1 MGARMPG
8 ILGRLLD
15 TRSDTVILLRRN
27 RKIKAGALLLGAIL
41 LVAFIGPYTAR
52 YGPLEYTGDI
62 GAPPSIEHPLG
73 TNTFGYDVYSQT
85 VYGLRSSI
93 VIGLLGGM
101 LATLI
106 GVVIGFLSGYFG
118 GVVDEVLMMLTNIFL
133 VIPTLALLIIIA
145 AYIEQRGIAIES
157 IIIGATSWPWTAR
170 AIRAN
175 TLSLRN
181 REFVHTAK
189 VSGEGTI
196 TIVVREIAPNMLS
209 YIIMVFIL
217 QFGGAILYAVGLDF
231 IGLGPT
237 KGISLGVVLQQAVL
251 WNAIQLGMWWWAIPP
266 GLLIALLL
274 TSLYVIN
281 TGLDEVLNP
290 RLRRVG

>member
-1 MGARMPG
+1 M
-8 ILGRLLD
+8 LD
-15 TRSDTVILLRRN
+15 RIMERHRETLILLRRN
-27 RKIKAGALLLGAIL
+27 RKIKAGASILAVILAIA
-41 LVAFIGPYTAR
+41 VIGPYTTE
-52 YGPLEYTGDI
+52 YGPLEYTGAI
-62 GAPPSIEHPLG
+62 GEPPSSRHPLG
-73 TNTFGYDVYSQT
+73 TNTFGYDLYSQV

-93 VIGLLGGM
+93 LIGLLGGI
-101 LATLI
+101 LATAIGVLI
-106 GVVIGFLSGYFG
+106 GFISGYFG
-118 GVVDEVLMMLTNIFL
+118 GIIDELLMMLTNIFL

-145 AYIEQRGIAIES
+145 AYIEHRGILIES
-157 IIIGATSWPWTAR
+157 VIIGLTSWPWTAR
-170 AIRAN
+170 AVRAN

-181 REFVHTAK
+181 REFVYLARM
-189 VSGEGTI
+189 SGMPTRSI
-196 TIVVREIAPNMLS
+196 ILREIAPNMLS

-237 KGISLGVVLQQAVL
+237 KGISLGVILQQAVL
-251 WNAIQLGMWWWAIPP
+251 WNAVQLGMWWWAIPP

-290 RLRRVG
+290 RLRRQG

>member
-1 MGARMPG
+1 MIARIIGG
-8 ILGRLLD
+8 IAKGHEETITLLKA
-15 TRSDTVILLRRN
+15 N
-27 RKIKAGALLLGAIL
+27 RKFKVGLAIFSVMVL
-41 LVAFIGPYTAR
+41 IAVVGPYTAK
-52 YGPLEYTGDI
+52 YEPLEYTGSI
-62 GAPPSIEHPLG
+62 GAPPGPGHPLG
-73 TNTFGYDVYSQT
+73 TNTFGYDLYSQV
-85 VYGLRSSI
+85 VYGLRSSML
-93 VIGLLGGM
+93 IGLLGGAI
-101 LATLI
+101 ATLI
-106 GVVIGFLSGYFG
+106 GVVIGFASGYFG
-118 GVVDEVLMMLTNIFL
+118 GMIDEILMMITNIFL

-145 AYIEQRGIAIES
+145 AYIEHRGIMIES
-157 IIIGATSWPWTAR
+157 TIIGLTSWPWTAR

-181 REFVHTAK
+181 REFVYLARM
-189 VSGEGTI
+189 SGLPTRV
-196 TIVVREIAPNMLS
+196 IVFREIAPNMLS

-251 WNAIQLGMWWWAIPP
+251 WNAVQLGMWWWAIPP

-290 RLRRVG
+290 RLRRRG